1 MQSGEGTRR
10 PHRGYRLASR
20 AQHQTGTGRTLDF
33 EALYADVFPSLFRYC
48 TRLTG
53 DADAAEDVAQEA
65 FVRLLTRGVEGHPT
79 AIRVWLFRVAT
90 HLIRDRYRVSE
101 NRKRLLET
109 YPVTP
114 SGMPDPDARV
124 EVEEEVGGVR
134 SALESLPE
142 RDRTMLLMREEGFS
156 YREIGEAV
164 DVLPSSVG
172 TLLARAQKRF
182 AEAYE
187 GEGSGGA

>member
-1 MQSGEGTRR
+1 V
-10 PHRGYRLASR
+10 
-20 AQHQTGTGRTLDF
+20 DF
-33 EALYADVFPSLFRYC
+33 EALYEEVFPSLFRYC
-48 TRLTG
+48 NRLTG

-65 FVRLLTRGVEGHPT
+65 FVRLLARKVEGHPT
-79 AIRVWLFRVAT
+79 AVRVWLFRVAT

-109 YPVTP
+109 YPVAP
-114 SGMPDPDARV
+114 SGMPDPEEQV
-124 EVEEEVGGVR
+124 ELEEQVGGVR
-134 SALESLPE
+134 AALAALTE

-156 YREIGEAV
+156 YKEIGEVV

-182 AEAYE
+182 VEAYE
-187 GEGSGGA
+187 TEGAGGS

>member
-1 MQSGEGTRR
+1 V
-10 PHRGYRLASR
+10 
-20 AQHQTGTGRTLDF
+20 DF
-33 EALYADVFPSLFRYC
+33 EALYEEVFPSLFRYC

-65 FVRLLTRGVEGHPT
+65 FVRLLSREVEGHPV
-79 AIRVWLFRVAT
+79 ALRVWLFRVAT
-90 HLIRDRYRVSE
+90 HLVRDRYRVSE

-109 YPVTP
+109 FPVTP
-114 SGMPDPDARV
+114 SGLPDPEEQV
-124 EVEEEVGGVR
+124 ESEEKVGGVR
-134 SALESLPE
+134 AVLAALPE

-182 AEAYE
+182 VEAYE
-187 GEGSGGA
+187 PEDSGGS

>member
-1 MQSGEGTRR
+1 M
-10 PHRGYRLASR
+10 
-20 AQHQTGTGRTLDF
+20 DF
-33 EALYADVFPSLFRYC
+33 EALYEEVFPSLFRYC

-65 FVRLLTRGVEGHPT
+65 FVRLLSRAVEGHPT

-90 HLIRDRYRVSE
+90 HLVRDRDRVSE

-114 SGMPDPDARV
+114 SGAPDPEEQV
-124 EVEEEVGGVR
+124 EIDEEVGGVNA
-134 SALESLPE
+134 ALGTLTE

-156 YREIGEAV
+156 YREIGEVV

-182 AEAYE
+182 VEAYE
-187 GEGSGGA
+187 AEGTGGS

>member
-1 MQSGEGTRR
+1 MQSGEGRSNR
-10 PHRGYRLASR
+10 
-20 AQHQTGTGRTLDF
+20 TGGIGSPRERNIRQETGRPLDF

-65 FVRLLTRGVEGHPT
+65 FVRLLTREVEGHPT
-79 AIRVWLFRVAT
+79 AVRVWLFRVAT

-114 SGMPDPDARV
+114 SGIPDPDATV
-124 EVEEEVGGVR
+124 ELEEEVGGVR
-134 SALESLPE
+134 SALDALPE

-172 TLLARAQKRF
+172 TLLARAQRRF
-182 AEAYE
+182 AEAYQ
-187 GEGSGGA
+187 GEGSRGA